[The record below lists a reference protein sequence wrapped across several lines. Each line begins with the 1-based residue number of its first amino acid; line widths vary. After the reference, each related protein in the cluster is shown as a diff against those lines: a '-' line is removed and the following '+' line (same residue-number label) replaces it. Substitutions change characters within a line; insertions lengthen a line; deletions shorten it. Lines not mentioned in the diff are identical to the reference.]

1 MWWSRVGDAGA
12 GDLAGT
18 YLVEVVEQETA
29 DGVRHPFGEKVAGML
44 LYGADGSM
52 AAVVGA
58 ADRPSLDMDLLAAT
72 AGASDREMAEAFRS
86 SYGFAGSYEIVDGAV
101 HHHIAV
107 STVPNWVGTDQIR
120 PFSLAGDQLILRP
133 PGWRVVAR
141 RAPVPARGRP

>member
-1 MWWSRVGDAGA
+1 MGGA
-12 GDLAGT
+12 LASSTADTGLAGT
-18 YLVEVVEQETA
+18 YVVQTVERETPQGVV
-29 DGVRHPFGEKVAGML
+29 HPFGEAVAGML

-58 ADRPSLDMDLLAAT
+58 ADRPVLDLDLLAAT
-72 AGASDREMAEAFRS
+72 AGATDREMADAFRS
-86 SYGFAGSYEIVDGAV
+86 AYGFAGSYEVVGPTL

-120 PFSLAGDQLILRP
+120 PFTLAGGELVLRP

-141 RAPVPARGRP
+141 RST